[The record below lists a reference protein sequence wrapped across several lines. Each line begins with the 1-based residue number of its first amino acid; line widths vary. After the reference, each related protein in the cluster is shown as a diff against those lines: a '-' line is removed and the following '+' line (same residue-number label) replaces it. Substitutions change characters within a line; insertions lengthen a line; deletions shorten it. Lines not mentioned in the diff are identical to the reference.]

1 MGHIE
6 SAPLN
11 NHVTKKEVTDYLK
24 PGSQISFSVFRQEHL
39 IITFFHNL
47 HDKNTDLL
55 SNHTSQHLT
64 SLLLGCYEQLDH
76 IPLILETLIKI
87 SQEPDNPLV
96 CELNINF
103 DLYTYL
109 ANARQSMLD
118 SISQFTLKSFCPFS
132 ETQSKKET
140 HEIDFLSIVN
150 VFQDC
155 LKDKFKIKSKT
166 TDMSRVFK
174 HFKHSNPASAF
185 PPPTPDFMHS
195 GIGHTEPFSA
205 RKIVV
210 HGISSNGHLLFV
222 LCRETLEIFSLINMG
237 SLIPPITIQLDT
249 TFDSNVSA
257 VADSTYLRIFIGEEC
272 REYQI
277 FDIFRNNLTYVSK
290 AIAPGYICYVSD
302 GILTVRID
310 KDFHAQIFEGKKFL
324 RKIKFVEGSAPL
336 HPSIPNLFP
345 NTDYNLIP
353 IEVNGSFI
361 SFMFRINPINI
372 VYRVFSLITG
382 VHVYD
387 DLFTPSCMIYTS
399 QTDTINKCH
408 WTISLVD
415 GNKFGIRRYLMP
427 GSIDPKLLDM
437 RIKKKSRKKKNY
449 ESFVNNFNEVVIHY
463 TGSQIYPKNYIAETL
478 DELYLLIELIFK
490 YAEAKTQDLAVQP
503 MIVILDMNLKQ
514 IEPEGSIRERLLDLI
529 PKLPWHLQIFLFFGE
544 LNHFLVNYTK
554 RAISMLVDLIS
565 KTKAVNLLQYA
576 FHQLESSYILAEIPF
591 DVPNSFNSLIP
602 NNTSPESDLQ
612 NQPQTLIFIHQR
624 VLIAYSSHYINS
636 ASFKEI
642 QFCSRTDSKTPLD
655 FLNQYATSLL
665 EKLHDALEN
674 CASNREIDQSFILL
688 VMSNFLKLL
697 TSLSTSNI
705 VAQFLTDIFASL
717 LDKINN
723 YVAEKSL
730 NLTDGSILSSN
741 VRLFLFIYGKLSATL
756 LKGTNLTGFEKKFIH
771 IIRSNLDINKEVI
784 DQNIDDIKKSNRK
797 FLTKKKI
804 HQPVMDLIYMK
815 YKPFM
820 HKNLSKALKNLDT
833 VALLA
838 ICQHL
843 QLESELFDLKLPFSP
858 KMKAALEQML
868 KVRHSYRNMQQS
880 AQNCYHI
887 EKCNMLLKMIVDPD
901 TTPQELGDFISSK
914 ESPEE
919 VYGMILR
926 QKTRT
931 DLTIKG
937 FSLMKKV
944 LSIES
949 NNLFIDIFSYTL
961 AQIQRFTDLSSIL
974 TIIQGTKL
982 KEVESLFET
991 IMKIIKKRPK
1001 INLLITVFRFFRDC
1015 HSLESIESNFLIG
1028 ILDIFAKHGDYY
1040 ALFALSLSL
1049 LPSIDKMPEVLNK
1062 MTLQPAMGWLLQS
1075 TALSYVQASLD
1086 FYNGFKDVFWN
1097 CQPAMKRVLCRVMF
1111 RVLNSQLL
1119 PEEVIRGEFVKIIE
1133 FIGQIFIDFSDIA
1146 TANELIWLLR
1156 RFLAEKTYSCPFLMD
1171 IILNVD
1177 HNDDKMVCGVFAILG
1192 NSIELIRPYCNIKLH
1207 SNRSTTSEYIAIP
1220 TAQKT
1225 LFFCYE
1231 RPFDLNKRPFNLKLS
1246 SNNLIYAVP
1255 VVTLD
1260 TNSFNDFDFI
1270 LSFFDDCFNHLGTI
1284 RSMLYVQV
1292 LGHFM
1297 KYKEFVDKITP
1308 QMVDILSISP
1318 LPFHM
1323 IHTIVGLIRGYQ
1335 KRPDLEK
1342 VDGFYQISY
1351 SSTNYVS
1358 YISPQLK
1365 AGQKFEVSFKVTSEG
1380 NEKENHSDPKFYFGI
1395 ISDDV
1400 ERYFTRYSVVCSPT
1414 GVLYPF
1420 KENLKSFK
1428 PNSNKTTFKINTS
1441 KNKFIVG
1448 DEIIHFPR
1456 GEYFRIIIAANKKD
1470 TVRINCDEKY
1480 FNIDGIPSICPH
1492 GAMMADNN
1500 EPLFETPKVIQDF
1513 KSKALPS
1520 ELDSYPEVGS
1530 LIKPIPLRTKLQYN
1544 FQEPPDY
1551 ISIHLGFA
1559 THASK
1564 ELVQQLYKGQLKT
1577 ISYQWSTICLMRIAI
1592 QKPEMIKNPIKL
1604 FTLLSIPLEP
1614 FQISNF
1620 VTKKFPFSLAP
1631 VWEYSNSVYL
1641 SLESDAKNAIKSIL
1655 SSDETVDKLCESL
1668 FKMTESRAMHLIC
1681 HPHVL
1686 HSFYPPGSYK
1696 EDIKVTNKFSICTLN
1711 SFRPMHHS
1719 SVKVN
1724 DKKENLPLIITK
1736 GPTTLTLSDE
1746 ILNKEFSIFAIS
1758 QTDNTFAFDTGFE
1771 VLLILKNLLYIAKT
1785 PKQKYTLKSA
1795 FANMFIAQSPFVLR
1809 YLAQIADYI
1818 ELQLPPSPY
1827 DYSKDSFQRM
1837 LLMGSIL
1844 KSSVYSDRFLSFLS
1858 QEARIL
1864 NNPMCIE
1871 LTKHFPEFLPI
1882 VPEKPTQ
1889 DKCIVPIV
1897 SLDPGT
1903 IKEDFALKIRTLR
1916 LFSRSYSSLVGFPFW
1931 EILPYWLR
1939 ITGAWRTAASKTNE
1953 GNDENKNK
1961 KKNEKKTDNKNERS
1975 ENENDDDSNDNDR
1988 DSGPDEIDPTIESY
2002 NADIKHIF
2010 NPTGE
2015 KISIRIRHAISM
2027 HWPASSMVM
2036 ISPTPLFENSL
2047 FFNGK
2052 QLSKNIEINGIHQY
2066 IALLDVPGGW
2076 DAIRVEFTNWKK
2088 YKPPPPELIDMASI
2102 HDQFVQDM
2110 REFAIEWKPEDTE
2123 ELIMLL
2129 PRYALIE
2136 PTYGATETI
2145 AKNCSLTHKF
2155 STNVVLL
2162 RSLLIHQFNYIRTKQ
2177 RNEVSKSLWDSMTS
2191 FVSCEDAAD
2200 DITSCIVC
2208 GKSGSFATLSID
2220 RHAAQRLVVEGRGHF
2235 QRSIL
2240 SQLTVAFKKA
2250 GKECL
2255 QCKKRPWK
2263 VKFTNE
2269 LAIDAGGPTRELMT
2283 EVASSIFEPTTEVFI
2298 PVPNS
2303 KLGDV
2308 PNKDTFIP
2316 WDKNG
2321 NRAPDY
2327 ATIGI
2332 YLGIV
2337 LRTGL
2342 SQDLPFAPIVWKYL
2356 AKEPIGASDVYAI
2369 DSALEEQVKNIK
2381 LNCELGYSQWQVE
2394 AWDGTMVALPGHQP
2408 DTTVRPE
2415 EANQYVNEIINYRIA
2430 SLKPML
2436 KVMRA
2441 AFRENVGFD
2450 THPLLTGKLLSRM
2463 AQGSSVIATEHLKAI
2478 TVVTDYDGVND
2489 PYVLRFWRAIDRFTS
2504 DQRRLL
2510 LKFVTTLTRPPN
2522 STINPDFRI
2531 QIDRMSVKNPDE
2543 MLPTASTCF
2552 NRLHLPPY
2560 SNDDICYEKLL
2571 YAVQYCQSMENK

>member
-6 SAPLN
+6 SAPLT
-11 NHVTKKEVTDYLK
+11 NHSNKKEVTDYLK
-24 PGSQISFSVFRQEHL
+24 PGIQTPFSVLRQEHVVA
-39 IITFFHNL
+39 TFIHNL
-47 HDKNTDLL
+47 HDQNIDSLP
-55 SNHTSQHLT
+55 NHTPPLLAA
-64 SLLLGCYEQLDH
+64 LLLGCYEQLDR
-76 IPLILETLIKI
+76 IPLILENLIKI
-87 SQEPDNPLV
+87 SQEPDNSLV
-96 CELNINF
+96 IELNTNF
-103 DLYTYL
+103 DLYTFL

-118 SISQFTLKSFCPFS
+118 SLSQFTLKSFCPFS
-132 ETQSKKET
+132 ESTSKKEIP
-140 HEIDFLSIVN
+140 EIDFLSIAN

-155 LKDKFKIKSKT
+155 LKDKFKVKNKT

-174 HFKHSNPASAF
+174 HFKHSTPASAF
-185 PPPTPDFMHS
+185 PPPTPDFMPN
-195 GIGHTEPFSA
+195 GIGHLEPFSA
-205 RKIVV
+205 RKLVV
-210 HGISSNGHLLFV
+210 HGIASNGQLLFV
-222 LCRETLEIFSLINMG
+222 LCRETLEIFSLLNMG
-237 SLIPPITIQLDT
+237 SLIPPITRQFDNN
-249 TFDSNVSA
+249 FDSHCSV
-257 VADSTYLRIFIGEEC
+257 VADSTYLRIFINDEC
-272 REYQI
+272 REYAI
-277 FDIFRNNLTYVSK
+277 SDILQNNMTFVSK
-290 AIAPGYICYVSD
+290 PIAPDYICYVSD
-302 GILTVRID
+302 GILTARVE
-310 KDFHAQIFEGKKFL
+310 KTKNDFHVQIYEGKKFI
-324 RKIKFVEGSAPL
+324 RKVKLTEGNTEL
-336 HPSIPNLFP
+336 HASIPNLFP
-345 NTDYNLIP
+345 HTDYDLIP
-353 IEVNGSFI
+353 IEINGNYI
-361 SFMFRINPINI
+361 SFTFRINPINI

-387 DLFTPSCMIYTS
+387 DLFTSSCMCYTS
-399 QTDTINKCH
+399 INDTINRCH
-408 WTISLVD
+408 WTVSLVD
-415 GNKFGIRRYLMP
+415 GNKFGIRRFWMP
-427 GSIDPKLLDM
+427 GSIDPYLLDM
-437 RIKKKSRKKKNY
+437 RIKKKPRKKKNY
-449 ESFVNNFNEVVIHY
+449 ESFISDFNDVVIHY
-463 TGSQIYPKNYIAETL
+463 VGSQIYPKSYIAETL
-478 DELYLLIELIFK
+478 DELYLLVDLIFK
-490 YAEAKTQDLAVQP
+490 YVEVKTQDLAVQS
-503 MIVILDMNLKQ
+503 MIIILDMNLKQ
-514 IEPEGSIRERLLDLI
+514 IQPDDAIREKLLDLVI
-529 PKLPWHLQIFLFFGE
+529 KLPWHLQIFMFFGS
-544 LNHFLVNYTK
+544 LNHFLFGYTK
-554 RAISMLVDLIS
+554 KAISLLVDLIS
-565 KTKAVNLLQYA
+565 KTKTANLLQFA
-576 FHQLESSYILAEIPF
+576 FHQLESSYLLAEIPF
-591 DVPNSFNSLIP
+591 DNPNSFNSLIP
-602 NNTSPESDLQ
+602 NRTTNESDHS
-612 NQPQTLIFIHQR
+612 NHAQTLIFIHQR
-624 VLIAYSSHYINS
+624 ILIAF
-636 ASFKEI
+636 ASRFVNNGSLNEI
-642 QFCSRTDSKTPLD
+642 KFCSRDDEAKTPLD
-655 FLNQYATSLL
+655 FLNEYATSLL
-665 EKLHDALEN
+665 KKFHEALEN
-674 CASNREIDQSFILL
+674 CASNVEIDQSFILL

-717 LDKINN
+717 LDKINI
-723 YVAEKSL
+723 YVSEKSI
-730 NLTDGSILSSN
+730 NLTDGSNLSAN
-741 VRLFLFIYGKLSATL
+741 IRLFLFVYGKLSATL
-756 LKGTNLTGFEKKFIH
+756 LKGTNLTGFEKRFMH
-771 IIRSNLDINKEVI
+771 IIRSNLDSKSDII
-784 DQNIDDIKKSNRK
+784 DQNIDEIKKSRRK
-797 FLTKKKI
+797 FLNKKKVN
-804 HQPVMDLIYMK
+804 QPVMDLVYMK

-820 HKNLSKALKNLDT
+820 NKNLSKTLKNLDK

-843 QLESELFDLKLPFSP
+843 QIDDELFDLKLPFSQR
-858 KMKAALEQML
+858 MKLALEQML
-868 KVRHSYRNMQQS
+868 KVRNSYRNMKQS
-880 AQNCYHI
+880 AQNCYHF
-887 EKCNMLLKMIVDPD
+887 EKCNMLLKMSVDPD
-901 TTPQELGDFISSK
+901 TTASEIGDFISSK
-914 ESPEE
+914 ESPED
-919 VYGMILR
+919 VYSMIVK
-926 QKTRT
+926 QKIRT

-937 FSLMKKV
+937 FSLVKKV
-944 LSIES
+944 LSLES

-961 AQIQRFTDLSSIL
+961 TQIERFADLSSIL
-974 TIIQGTKL
+974 TIIQGKKI
-982 KEVESLFET
+982 KEVESLFKT

-1001 INLLITVFRFFRDC
+1001 INLIITVFRFFRDC
-1015 HSLESIESNFLIG
+1015 TSLNSIESKFLVD
-1028 ILDIFAKHGDYY
+1028 ILDIFSNNDDNY

-1049 LPSIDKMPEVLNK
+1049 LPSINEMPAVLNK
-1062 MTLQPAMGWLLQS
+1062 SQQSPMGWLLQS
-1075 TALSYVQASLD
+1075 TALTYIQATVD
-1086 FYNGFKDVFWN
+1086 FYNNFKDEFWN
-1097 CQPAMKRVLCRVMF
+1097 CQPVLKRVLCRVMF
-1111 RVLNSQLL
+1111 RVLNSKLL
-1119 PEEVIRGEFVKIIE
+1119 PESIIRSEFVKIIS
-1133 FIGQIFIDFSDIA
+1133 FIGQTFIDFSDIA
-1146 TANELIWLLR
+1146 SANEMIWLLR
-1156 RFLAEKTYSCPFLMD
+1156 RFLTEKTYSCHFLMD
-1171 IILNVD
+1171 IILNID
-1177 HNDDKMVCGVFAILG
+1177 HDDEKMVCGVFAILG
-1192 NSIELIRPYCNIKLH
+1192 NSIELIRPYCNIKSH
-1207 SNRSTTSEYIAIP
+1207 NNRSTTSEYIAIP
-1220 TAQKT
+1220 TSQKT
-1225 LFFCYE
+1225 QFFCYE
-1231 RPFDLNKRPFNLKLS
+1231 RPFDLNKRPFNLKVS
-1246 SNNLIYAVP
+1246 SSNLIYAVS

-1260 TNSFNDFDFI
+1260 THSFDDFDFI
-1270 LSFFDDCFNHLGTI
+1270 LSFFDDCFEDLASI

-1297 KYKEFVDKITP
+1297 KYKEFVEKITP
-1308 QMVDILSISP
+1308 KMIDILSLSP
-1318 LPFHM
+1318 LPFHT

-1335 KRPDLEK
+1335 KLPDLDT
-1342 VDGFYQISY
+1342 VDGFYQIQY
-1351 SSTNYVS
+1351 ASTSYVS

-1365 AGQKFEVSFKVTSEG
+1365 PYQKFDISFEITTTNKKKKSSTSE
-1380 NEKENHSDPKFYFGI
+1380 PKFYFGI

-1414 GVLYPF
+1414 GILYPF
-1420 KENLKSFK
+1420 KEKLSKFV
-1428 PNSNKTTFKINTS
+1428 PSNKATFFINTH
-1441 KNKFIVG
+1441 KNKFVVG
-1448 DEIIHFPR
+1448 DEIIDFPR
-1456 GEYFRIIIAANKKD
+1456 GDFFRIIIAANKSDK
-1470 TVRINCDEKY
+1470 IKIHCDEKV
-1480 FNIDGIPSICPH
+1480 FNRDGVPAICPH
-1492 GAMMADNN
+1492 GAIMSDNL
-1500 EPLFETPKVIQDF
+1500 EPLFDLPKVISDF
-1513 KSKALPS
+1513 EGSTLPS

-1530 LIKPIPLRTKLQYN
+1530 IIKPIPLRTKLACN

-1551 ISIHLGFA
+1551 ISIHCGFA

-1564 ELVQQLYKGQLKT
+1564 ELVQQLNKGQLKT
-1577 ISYQWSTICLMRIAI
+1577 ISYQWATICLMRIAI
-1592 QKPEMIKNPIKL
+1592 RKPLAIKNPIKL
-1604 FTLLSIPLEP
+1604 FTLISIPLEP
-1614 FQISNF
+1614 FSVSNY

-1631 VWEYSNSVYL
+1631 VWDYCNTIYL
-1641 SLESDAKNAIKSIL
+1641 SLESDAKNAIQAIL
-1655 SSDETVDKLCESL
+1655 SSDDTVDSLCRSL
-1668 FKMTESRAMHLIC
+1668 FRMSESRAMHLIC
-1681 HPHVL
+1681 HPHIL
-1686 HSFYPPGSYK
+1686 HSFHPPGSYK
-1696 EDIKVTNKFSICTLN
+1696 QEVEVKNKFSICTLN
-1711 SFRPMHHS
+1711 SFRPMHHQ

-1724 DKKENLPLIITK
+1724 DKKENLPFIVTK
-1736 GPTTLTLSDE
+1736 GPTTLTLNE
-1746 ILNKEFSIFAIS
+1746 ELLNKEFSIFAIS

-1771 VLLILKNLLYIAKT
+1771 VLLILKNLLYVAKT
-1785 PKQKYTLKSA
+1785 PNQKYTLKSA

-1818 ELQLPPSPY
+1818 ELRLPPSPY
-1827 DYSKDSFQRM
+1827 DYSPNSFHRM
-1837 LLMGSIL
+1837 LLMGAIL
-1844 KSSVYSDRFLSFLS
+1844 KSSVYSDRFLSFLA

-1939 ITGAWRTAASKTNE
+1939 ITGAWRSSSSSKH
-1953 GNDENKNK
+1953 KNK
-1961 KKNEKKTDNKNERS
+1961 S
-1975 ENENDDDSNDNDR
+1975 ESSESDNENDNENHPYDPENDA
-1988 DSGPDEIDPTIESY
+1988 DEIDPTIEPY
-2002 NADIKHIF
+2002 NADIMQIV

-2015 KISIRIRHAISM
+2015 KISIRIRHAIAM
-2027 HWPASSMVM
+2027 HWPASSMIM

-2052 QLSKNIEINGIHQY
+2052 QLSKNIEISGTHQY

-2076 DAIRVEFTNWKK
+2076 DAIRIEFTNWKK

-2162 RSLLIHQFNYIRTKQ
+2162 RALLIHQFNYIRTKQ
-2177 RNEVSKSLWDSMTS
+2177 RSEVPKSLWDSMTS

-2208 GKSGSFATLSID
+2208 GKNGSFATFSID
-2220 RHAAQRLVVEGRGHF
+2220 RHAAQRLVVEGRGHYS
-2235 QRSIL
+2235 RSIL

-2303 KLGDV
+2303 KLGEV

-2321 NRAPDY
+2321 NRASDY
-2327 ATIGI
+2327 ATIGT

-2356 AKEPIGASDVYAI
+2356 AKEPIGAADVYSI
-2369 DSALEEQVKNIK
+2369 DSALEEHVKNIK
-2381 LNCELGYSQWQVE
+2381 LNCELGYAMWQVE
-2394 AWDGTMVALPGHQP
+2394 AWDGTMVVLPGHAP
-2408 DTTVRPE
+2408 ETVVRPE
-2415 EANQYVNEIINYRIA
+2415 EAAQYVNEIINYRIA

-2441 AFRENVGFD
+2441 AFRENIGFD

-2531 QIDRMSVKNPDE
+2531 QIDRMMVKNPDD

-2560 SNDDICYEKLL
+2560 SNDDTCYEKLL